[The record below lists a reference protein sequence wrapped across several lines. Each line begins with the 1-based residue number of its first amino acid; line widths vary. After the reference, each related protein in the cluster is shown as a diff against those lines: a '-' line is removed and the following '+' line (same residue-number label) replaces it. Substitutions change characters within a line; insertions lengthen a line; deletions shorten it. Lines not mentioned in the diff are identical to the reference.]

1 MEFSR
6 SIILDFLKRYRGIN
20 CSAADPRRTYRWVSL
35 LPEQASLMEK
45 NILYVCN
52 LTDALKRVEE
62 ISGYH
67 YVCVCN
73 CFWDEEENVCP
84 EEIIIIKE
92 NWDVSFLLN
101 LIQKRLIYLSDW
113 IESLQQALLNQCDYQ
128 TLIDLSEPV
137 LDNFVSVLDSSYK
150 LLAYTKNVTSSDPIN
165 VSLLEKG
172 YHTEETIRL
181 FQKNKRFKY
190 YDETPGLIITQPGEI
205 SRFETVSKW
214 CRYKS
219 EPVLHVVMVCSKT
232 PLSPGLTELFDLFM
246 YYFEI
251 CFRNE
256 QSKSPVFNPIYA
268 PFLLDVIYGK
278 LDNPHIVAERAKTVD
293 VPYYGSFNVYRIT
306 FEDNAIVLMG
316 RVAGELSDALL
327 NSKIVAKNYE
337 LTILNIYSDEASIEA
352 LSEQQINRI
361 RPILE
366 KYAAYCGVSAAF
378 SSLRDLKTATIQA
391 TRAQRIGLKLWDS
404 GDYWNVNHFFSETQ
418 KSRYDNM
425 VYLYDK
431 YFPYYMIHVAKENSV
446 DVFHNTQYGLM
457 LDKLKEID
465 RENNSNLVQI
475 LYCHLIC
482 ERRAT
487 NTGKLMHMHRNNVL
501 YHIAR
506 IEEMLSIN
514 LDDYMTRYSLIT
526 AFLLAE
532 LQEANRSE
540 LEK

>member
-6 SIILDFLKRYRGIN
+6 SIILDYLKLYRGTN
-20 CSAADPRRTYRWVSL
+20 FSAADSKRKYRWVSL
-35 LPEQASLMEK
+35 LPEQASQMEK

-52 LTDALKRVEE
+52 LTDALKRVEQT
-62 ISGYH
+62 SGFH

-84 EEIIIIKE
+84 EGIVLIKE
-92 NWDVSFLLN
+92 KWDVPFLLSI
-101 LIQKRLIYLSDW
+101 IQKRLIYLSDW

-137 LDNFVSVLDSSYK
+137 LDNFISVLDSSYK
-150 LLAYTKNVTSSDPIN
+150 LLSYTKNITSSDPIN
-165 VSLLEKG
+165 ISLIEKG

-190 YDETPGLIITQPGEI
+190 YDETPGLIITMPGEI

-219 EPVLHVVMVCSKT
+219 EPVLHVVMVCSKM

-246 YYFEI
+246 NYFEI

-256 QSKSPVFNPIYA
+256 QSNSPVSNPIYS

-293 VPYYGSFNVYRIT
+293 VPYYGRFNVYRIT

-316 RVAGELSDALL
+316 RVAGELSDALPS
-327 NSKIVAKNYE
+327 SKIVAKNYE
-337 LTILNIYSDEASIEA
+337 LTILNIYSNEA
-352 LSEQQINRI
+352 LVEETSARQIDRV

-391 TRAQRIGLKLWDS
+391 TRAQRIGKKLWDS
-404 GDYWNVNHFFSETQ
+404 GDYWDVNHFFSGAQ
-418 KSRYDNM
+418 KSRYDDR

-431 YFPYYMIHVAKENSV
+431 YFPYYMIHVAKENSF
-446 DVFHNTQYGLM
+446 DVFHNTQYCRM
-457 LDKLKEID
+457 LEQLKETD
-465 RENNSNLVQI
+465 RDNNSNLVQI
-475 LYCHLIC
+475 LYCYLIC

-487 NTGKLMHMHRNNVL
+487 NTGKIMHMHRNNVL

-506 IEEMLSIN
+506 IGEMLSID
-514 LDDYMTRYSLIT
+514 LDDYITRYSLIT

-532 LQEANRSE
+532 LQEANRGE